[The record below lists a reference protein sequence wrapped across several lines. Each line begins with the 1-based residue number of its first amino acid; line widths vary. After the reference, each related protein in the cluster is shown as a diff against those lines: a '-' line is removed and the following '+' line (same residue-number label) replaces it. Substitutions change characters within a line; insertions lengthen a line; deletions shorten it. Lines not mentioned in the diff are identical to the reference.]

1 MKATIFLFIMAFTAF
16 MPIVNYAQYYNPY
29 NPYQQQQAMM
39 DAYRAGQ
46 QMAKQYM
53 QQQEQM
59 LRSNPL
65 QMWGHIVEEIATGYY
80 EKAYEHLEYLADEC
94 EDGKACLYAG
104 YMNELGLGTSRS
116 LNLAKHYYKAGLN
129 NGCKECKGELNRFNE
144 GNRLGKSFKATFIGY
159 FQNINAMCTTTTS
172 SFNIGNNSS
181 SSSNSSRHRSG
192 SGTCSSCGGTGVCP
206 TPNSGGSLT
215 SFVAHY
221 NSPNNKCP
229 YCGKYTAHFHDRCY
243 SCNVPTY

>member
-1 MKATIFLFIMAFTAF
+1 MKATFLLLIMAFVP
-16 MPIVNYAQYYNPY
+16 MDNYAQYYNPY

-104 YMNELGLGTSRS
+104 YMNELGLGTTRS
-116 LNLAKHYYKAGLN
+116 LSDAKYYYKAGQD
-129 NGCKECKGELNRFNE
+129 NGNKECKSELKRIA
-144 GNRLGKSFKATFIGY
+144 GGGKLGKNFKSAFIGY
-159 FQNINAMCTTTTS
+159 FQNIYSVGVSSANSINFGSS
-172 SFNIGNNSS
+172 SFSGGGTFNGNHS
-181 SSSNSSRHRSG
+181 SSSNEY
-192 SGTCSSCGGTGVCP
+192 TCPTCHGTGRC
-206 TPNSGGSLT
+206 TMCAGRGEYWYNGNHYDCSMCHGGG
-215 SFVAHY
+215 ACYGCH
-221 NSPNNKCP
+221 
-229 YCGKYTAHFHDRCY
+229 GKRTIR
-243 SCNVPTY
+243 